1 MVRISCLIRVN
12 DILLICRQFSRSSLN
27 HVVQLQVTPLTP
39 STKGFV
45 LKTSYAS
52 WDKDSERLG
61 VSKDPRLWTKEHVT
75 HWLSWAIREFSL
87 AEPNYSQFVQQFQ
100 VGFFIKRITL
110 LTIFVIY
117 EDRLNDE

>member
-1 MVRISCLIRVN
+1 M
-12 DILLICRQFSRSSLN
+12 N
-27 HVVQLQVTPLTP
+27 HVIKLQVTQLTP

-75 HWLSWAIREFSL
+75 HWLAWAIREFSL

-100 VGFFIKRITL
+100 VGLVLLREFISSGI
-110 LTIFVIY
+110 
-117 EDRLNDE
+117 

>member
-1 MVRISCLIRVN
+1 MVRIPCLIRI
-12 DILLICRQFSRSSLN
+12 ILLICRQFSRSSMN

-100 VGFFIKRITL
+100 VGFFIKRAYS
-110 LTIFVIY
+110 F
-117 EDRLNDE
+117 NDFCYI